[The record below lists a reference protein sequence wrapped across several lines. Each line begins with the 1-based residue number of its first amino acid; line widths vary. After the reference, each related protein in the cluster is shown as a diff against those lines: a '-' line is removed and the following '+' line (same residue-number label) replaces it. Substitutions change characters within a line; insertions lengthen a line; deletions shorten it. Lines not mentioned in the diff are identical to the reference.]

1 MDKRTEKMAK
11 KEAAKQSNKKI
22 SKSLA
27 ITMIAGIT
35 FMLLFVYG
43 TAGFLLLQ
51 YFNNEYTETA
61 SLSMESVIEP
71 KEEEIAPP
79 LEEPFNSTEY
89 EPVLKAPAA
98 ERVTAY
104 QMLDSPIERSMEQVV
119 GLKESVVK
127 IEAGENQGSGV
138 LISAYGHI
146 VTNFHVIESSPYMA
160 RAQFESVDGFVM
172 EKDLMLLGYNIQQDL
187 AVLQLKNR
195 NDISLKPIPL
205 GSASSVKSG
214 QRIVTIGSPKGLMNS
229 VSDGIVSGIRE
240 NGGQT
245 LIQISAPISQG
256 NSGGALLNMKGELIG
271 LTTFKIDEAENL
283 NFAISA
289 SDIKALIDNNP
300 HWVNP

>member
-1 MDKRTEKMAK
+1 MGK
-11 KEAAKQSNKKI
+11 KEAAKKTNKKI

-43 TAGFLLLQ
+43 TAGFLLFQ
-51 YFNNEYTETA
+51 YFQNEHTETT
-61 SLSMESVIEP
+61 SLPTESAVGQEV
-71 KEEEIAPP
+71 EEAAPP
-79 LEEPFNSTEY
+79 LEEGPDRTREAS
-89 EPVLKAPAA
+89 VLKAPATDQ
-98 ERVTAY
+98 VMAY

-119 GLKESVVK
+119 GLKKSVVK
-127 IEAGENQGSGV
+127 IQAGDKQGSGV
-138 LISAYGHI
+138 LISPYGHV

-160 RAQFESVDGFVM
+160 KTQFESADGFVL
-172 EKDLMLLGYNIQQDL
+172 ERDLILLGYDIQQDL

-205 GSASSVKSG
+205 GTASSVSPG
-214 QRIVTIGSPKGLMNS
+214 QAIVTIGSPGGMMNS

-240 NGGQT
+240 SGGQT
-245 LIQISAPISQG
+245 LIQITAPISQG
-256 NSGGALLNMKGELIG
+256 SSGGALLNMKGELIG
-271 LTTFKIDEAENL
+271 LTTFQIDESENL

-289 SDIKALIDNNP
+289 SDIKTLIDNNP